1 MWLYII
7 IFLIPVL
14 LYQHTI
20 KSGISKNTYLLGIYL
35 FFLALFVGL
44 SDMFGGYDRYIYA
57 EVFDSIADVTDSRGS
72 YLLNQCFDFFPSEK
86 GYTLL
91 NIIISFF
98 TENRYIFIFV
108 LTAAIYTC
116 LFVSIKRYAVNYP
129 FALIL
134 FLGLWFFFTFTYLRQ
149 VLGATIVWLS
159 IPYIIKRKFWKS
171 LAICLV
177 AMSIHKS
184 AIIFLP
190 VYFIAN
196 KEFSV
201 KQIKRAMLI
210 LLIIGMS
217 PLPNA
222 LFTAYGDV
230 SQFEMQA
237 DYSSAGGL
245 RIAYLLEVGFF
256 FWIILKNYHTPISN
270 PTQRVLINIA
280 LLFCAT
286 LLFFIR
292 SENGGRLSW
301 YYMIGIICTLTTIA
315 TKKIN
320 RKNLAPLLIVVC
332 FFLMLRIYDS
342 WQPTM
347 NLYPYKTF
355 LTDGHRQGDP
365 VWENYEYD
373 THYDGDKFYRK
384 PFRIKF
390 NIEKND

>member
-1 MWLYII
+1 M
-7 IFLIPVL
+7 
-14 LYQHTI
+14 
-20 KSGISKNTYLLGIYL
+20 

-57 EVFDSIADVTDSRGS
+57 EVFDSIADVTDSKGS

-108 LTAAIYTC
+108 LTVLIYTC
-116 LFVSIKRYAVNYP
+116 LFVSLKRYAVNYP

-149 VLGATIVWLS
+149 VIGATIVWLS

-171 LAICLV
+171 LFICLI

-210 LLIIGMS
+210 LLIVGIS

-230 SQFEMQA
+230 SQVEMQA

-245 RIAYLLEVGFF
+245 RIAYILEVGFF
-256 FWIILKNYHTPISN
+256 LWIILKNYHTPITD

-292 SENGGRLSW
+292 SENGGRLGW

-342 WQPTM
+342 WQPT
-347 NLYPYKTF
+347 LYPYKTF

>member
-1 MWLYII
+1 
-7 IFLIPVL
+7 
-14 LYQHTI
+14 
-20 KSGISKNTYLLGIYL
+20 
-35 FFLALFVGL
+35 
-44 SDMFGGYDRYIYA
+44 MFGGYDRYIYA

-230 SQFEMQA
+230 SQVEMQA

-342 WQPTM
+342 WQPT
-347 NLYPYKTF
+347 LYPYKTF

-365 VWENYEYD
+365 VWEKYEYD
-373 THYDGDKFYRK
+373 AHYDGNKFYRK

-390 NIEKND
+390 NIEKDD